1 MLITKKSM
9 VTGNNATKNIDVTQ
23 TQLNAWE
30 NGALIQD
37 AMPQVSLSDREFIK
51 TGITNDEWNNLFK
64 VGVKP
69 HIERGW
75 AENLTATISRLRKMG
90 HIIAAIKARTPEG
103 ETYTRYRL
111 VA

>member
-1 MLITKKSM
+1 MLITKKSL

-64 VGVKP
+64 ETKHV
-69 HIERGW
+69 
-75 AENLTATISRLRKMG
+75 SR
-90 HIIAAIKARTPEG
+90 IKSTTSLE
-103 ETYTRYRL
+103 ET
-111 VA
+111 

>member
-64 VGVKP
+64 
-69 HIERGW
+69 E
-75 AENLTATISRLRKMG
+75 
-90 HIIAAIKARTPEG
+90 IK
-103 ETYTRYRL
+103 
-111 VA
+111 

>member
-64 VGVKP
+64 ETKHV
-69 HIERGW
+69 
-75 AENLTATISRLRKMG
+75 SR
-90 HIIAAIKARTPEG
+90 IKSTTSLE
-103 ETYTRYRL
+103 ET
-111 VA
+111 

>member
-64 VGVKP
+64 ETKHVSNEDGQ
-69 HIERGW
+69 
-75 AENLTATISRLRKMG
+75 
-90 HIIAAIKARTPEG
+90 RT
-103 ETYTRYRL
+103 
-111 VA
+111 